1 MQAAPWQGHTGHLQ
15 TGPSKWWS
23 WGLAIF
29 LAIMVFFSLLGVIF
43 VAIVPYDRFVGDW
56 GIEEPDDYPADGTS
70 REQDEWN
77 ASKEEWD
84 AYVAT
89 KKMMEDIDELSP
101 IQIWTGLISSVIA
114 IVAIFMLFQLDP
126 NGYKVAYGWLGITT
140 VSQLWYAWKIQP
152 IMNEYYATFPEF
164 QDSIW
169 MDIQAGMQI
178 GGTLVCNVFL
188 LLIII
193 MCSMKSQA
201 GGEIEESGFHRQPVF
216 TPLTNQ
222 EQDETQP

>member
-1 MQAAPWQGHTGHLQ
+1 MQAVPWQAHTGHVN

-29 LAIMVFFSLLGVIF
+29 LSVMVFFSIIGIIF
-43 VAIVPYDRFVGDW
+43 SALIPYDQLMNDW
-56 GIEEPDDYPADGTS
+56 TMEEPGDYPADGTS
-70 REQDEWN
+70 QEQDEWN
-77 ASKEEWD
+77 SSKEEWNN
-84 AYVAT
+84 YVAA
-89 KKMMEDIDELSP
+89 KKLMEGIDELTP
-101 IQIWTGLISSVIA
+101 IQLWAGLISSVIA

-126 NGYKVAYGWLGITT
+126 NGYKVTYGWLGITT

-169 MDIQAGMQI
+169 MDIQAGSQI

-193 MCSMKSQA
+193 MCSIKSQDK
-201 GGEIEESGFHRQPVF
+201 GEVEESGFHTTF
-216 TPLTNQ
+216 TAGTVDQ
-222 EQDETQP
+222 QDTQP